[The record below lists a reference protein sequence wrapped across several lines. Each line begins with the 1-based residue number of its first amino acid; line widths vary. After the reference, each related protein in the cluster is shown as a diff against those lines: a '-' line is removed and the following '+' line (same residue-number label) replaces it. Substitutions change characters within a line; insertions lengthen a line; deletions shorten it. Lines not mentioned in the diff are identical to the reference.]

1 MAAAEALDD
10 HRLVV
15 ASATYDEMD
24 RRRDELDVSRES
36 VATEQT
42 EPADNTHPY
51 LMKYADRY
59 AHDDADATADSA
71 GPTFVGVRPPAEF
84 AVGQKVTYTFK
95 GNAGTSEAVVVKVVY
110 DDERHPHYIIR
121 LASGKEK
128 QTRKEQLDAAAT
140 AGATDENG
148 EAIGP
153 TNCVDFKVNATPL
166 FKALYAGK
174 WDEARERL
182 QSHPEDARVW
192 VARYANSD
200 KMEIRWQLL
209 PLHLLVALGGHAEEE
224 DLADDDN
231 TPPLHL
237 LAALLEAHPQA
248 TQCTDDQSM
257 IPLHSAIRGNASLA
271 VIANLL
277 DANPASVYKKDSRGR
292 NAFVLAEKVY
302 GKQGGNED
310 EEREGR
316 HAKLT
321 ELLSE
326 AARRVSSP
334 AASPARSPPY
344 SDKEKEGGL
353 EGMEAKKLH
362 RLQNENL
369 ALRREN
375 AELRHRAEI
384 HERMLLQLVDKLQ
397 EYEEMRS
404 VDIENYNEIFGSA
417 GELAGRREGILTSI
431 SEDEEEKEAEEETQ
445 VAEEKPVGG
454 SGAYQKRLERHTHTT
469 PTGKV
474 GVNIISPISTMSTDS
489 AELGSAMAPS
499 VLLPKLD
506 SCAEDDA
513 KNNPCVEENVEVV
526 LEGDVDEAKE
536 GVAEGEESDDANA
549 RGQDIFRSRNE
560 ETEGDA
566 PDETQAPNQKSDV
579 EQESDS
585 AKKGLPEAPPTAFDR
600 EVAEKAAKLQRSAE
614 SAPAEAQVTVAD
626 AVGKA
631 ALPESPVASSDP
643 EVAEESDSPKSMVA
657 EVVEVFETMASK
669 NNGPQQKEADAIN
682 VGKDDSPSRKVLP
695 VLSYEEEEQLQVE

>member
-24 RRRDELDVSRES
+24 RRRDELDTSRES

-51 LMKYADRY
+51 LMKYADVY
-59 AHDDADATADSA
+59 AHDDAGATTSTA

-121 LASGKEK
+121 LASGKER
-128 QTRKEQLDAAAT
+128 QTRKDQLDAAAT
-140 AGATDENG
+140 EGATDENG
-148 EAIGP
+148 EGIGP
-153 TNCVDFKVNATPL
+153 TKCVDFKVNPTPL

-174 WDEARERL
+174 WEEARERL
-182 QSHPEDARVW
+182 QSHPEEARVW
-192 VARYANSD
+192 VARYAKSD
-200 KMEIRWQLL
+200 KMEVRWQLL
-209 PLHLLVALGGHAEEE
+209 PLHLFVALGGHAEEE
-224 DLADDDN
+224 DLPDDDN
-231 TPPLHL
+231 TPPLQL
-237 LAALLEAHPQA
+237 LEALLEAYPQA
-248 TQCTDDQSM
+248 TQCSDDQSM

-271 VIANLL
+271 VVANLL
-277 DANPASVYKKDSRGR
+277 DADPASVYKKDSRGR
-292 NAFVLAEKVY
+292 NAFVLAEKV
-302 GKQGGNED
+302 GDRGTKS
-310 EEREGR
+310 REGR

-334 AASPARSPPY
+334 AASPARSPP
-344 SDKEKEGGL
+344 SSGREKEGGL
-353 EGMEAKKLH
+353 EGAEAKKLH

-417 GELAGRREGILTSI
+417 GELARRREGILTSI
-431 SEDEEEKEAEEETQ
+431 SEDEGEEKEAEEEETQ
-445 VAEEKPVGG
+445 EAEEKPVGG

-469 PTGKV
+469 PTGKAM
-474 GVNIISPISTMSTDS
+474 TTDS
-489 AELGSAMAPS
+489 AEQGSALAPS
-499 VLLPKLD
+499 MLLPKLD
-506 SCAEDDA
+506 SCADDDA
-513 KNNPCVEENVEVV
+513 KNDPCVEENVEVV
-526 LEGDVDEAKE
+526 LEGDVDEAKG
-536 GVAEGEESDDANA
+536 GVDEGEESEDANA
-549 RGQDIFRSRNE
+549 RGQDIFRPRNE

-566 PDETQAPNQKSDV
+566 P
-579 EQESDS
+579 
-585 AKKGLPEAPPTAFDR
+585 
-600 EVAEKAAKLQRSAE
+600 
-614 SAPAEAQVTVAD
+614 
-626 AVGKA
+626 
-631 ALPESPVASSDP
+631 
-643 EVAEESDSPKSMVA
+643 
-657 EVVEVFETMASK
+657 
-669 NNGPQQKEADAIN
+669 
-682 VGKDDSPSRKVLP
+682 
-695 VLSYEEEEQLQVE
+695 